1 MKTVDQ
7 ETLKNGIEHLIE
19 LPTLPAVIQKITA
32 VIERQ
37 GTSAEDIGRIIET
50 DQALAVKVLRLANSA
65 YYGFPGRIGSVSHAV
80 VVLGVN
86 VVKGLTVGA
95 SVFDMMVVAGMHQLW
110 RHSVGVGAAAR
121 VLAARVGLKNV
132 DEVFTAG
139 LLHDIGKVILAI
151 KAPELEA
158 KVRSTMHATGC
169 PQVIA
174 EQEILRFTHADIAGW
189 LATAWH
195 LPTVLK
201 EPITWH
207 HEPAKAANALLQTQ
221 VVHVADILVKGMGCG
236 ESSEDQVPPLSQP
249 AWDAMN
255 LSEEALSSCLVEI
268 ADQLD
273 SIDDC
278 F

>member
-7 ETLKNGIEHLIE
+7 AGLRQGIEHLIE
-19 LPTLPAVIQKITA
+19 LPTLPAVIQKVTA

-50 DQALAVKVLRLANSA
+50 DQALSVKVLRLANSA
-65 YYGFPGRIGSVSHAV
+65 YYGFPGRIGSVGHAV

-95 SVFDMMVVAGMHQLW
+95 SVFDMMAAAGLHHLW

-121 VLAARVGLKNV
+121 VLSSHVGIKNIE
-132 DEVFTAG
+132 EVFTAG
-139 LLHDIGKVILAI
+139 LLHDIGKVVLAV
-151 KAPELEA
+151 KAPELETKVKE
-158 KVRSTMHATGC
+158 KVRARDC

-174 EQEILRFTHADIAGW
+174 EREVLGFTHADIAGW
-189 LATAWH
+189 LANAWH

-201 EPITWH
+201 EPISWH
-207 HEPAKAANALLQTQ
+207 HEPTKADNAGLQTQ
-221 VVHVADILVKGMGCG
+221 VVHMADIFVKGLGCG
-236 ESSEDQVPPLSQP
+236 ETPEDPVPPLSQA
-249 AWDAMN
+249 AWEALN
-255 LSEEALSSCLVEI
+255 LSEASLSACLAEI
-268 ADQLD
+268 AEELD
-273 SIDDC
+273 TLDDC

>member
-1 MKTVDQ
+1 MKTADQ
-7 ETLKNGIEHLIE
+7 AMLKKGIEHLIE
-19 LPTLPAVIQKITA
+19 LPTLPAVIQKVTA

-80 VVLGVN
+80 VVLGIN

-95 SVFDMMVVAGMHQLW
+95 SVFDMMVAAGMHPLW

-139 LLHDIGKVILAI
+139 LLHDIGKVVLAI
-151 KAPELEA
+151 KAPELDA
-158 KVRSTMHATGC
+158 RVKSMVHVKGC

-174 EQEILRFTHADIAGW
+174 EQEILSFTHAEIAGW

-201 EPITWH
+201 EPIAWH
-207 HEPAKAANALLQTQ
+207 HEPANATSALLQTQ
-221 VVHVADILVKGMGCG
+221 VVHVADILVKGLGCG
-236 ESSEDQVPPLSQP
+236 ESPEDQVPPLSQP
-249 AWDAMN
+249 AWDALN
-255 LSEEALSSCLVEI
+255 LSEEGLSACLAEI
-268 ADQLD
+268 AEQLD

-278 F
+278 S